1 MGMDF
6 NRLVSIYEQLS
17 KTPQRIEKTDI
28 LAAFL
33 RQIEDNELPAVILL
47 LQGRVYPLWDSRT
60 LGFSSRSI
68 LKATSRASGVSEN
81 DVEQKW
87 RETGDLGT
95 AATQVLTS
103 HQQKTLFSEKL
114 TILKVFTVLQKLASL
129 EGERSSDMKIH
140 LVSELLTA
148 ATPPEA
154 KFLVRIVLDEL
165 RIGMGDG
172 TLRDALLLAFA
183 PVSREDREAYV
194 PAIDAVQRA
203 LDLCNDFGVV
213 ALQLK
218 THGLDGIKQITLCV
232 GVPLQVMLSLKEKTI
247 SAAYE
252 RVGKSAV
259 LEYKL
264 DGFRLQIHK
273 NAGVKLFTRRLE
285 NVTQQFPDI
294 VTAVSHVPDNVILD
308 CEVIGVVNNTFVP
321 FQDISQR
328 IKRKHD
334 ILAMAEKL
342 PVHVYVFDI
351 LFYEKS
357 LLETPLQERR
367 GILRRVVKENERVK
381 IMPCLITADELEAQR
396 FYEQSLAAGNEGIM
410 FKSLDAPYQPGARV
424 GSMVK
429 MKPIL
434 ETLDLVIVGAEWGEG
449 KRSEWL
455 SSYTV
460 ACRTD
465 AGLLNIGHV
474 STGLK
479 EKEEGLRF
487 QDLTVA
493 LKPLVLKE
501 EGKKVVVTPRI
512 VIEIAFEE
520 IQKSSTYGSGYAL
533 RFPRVLRLRPDR
545 DEKTCSTLADV
556 ERIFREQ

>member
-1 MGMDF
+1 MDYAH
-6 NRLVSIYEQLS
+6 LVSLYDHLER
-17 KTPQRIEKTDI
+17 TPQRIEKTEL
-28 LAAFL
+28 LATFL
-33 RQIEDNELPAVILL
+33 RTLADKELVAVILL
-47 LQGRVYPLWDSRT
+47 LQGRIYPLWDSRT

-68 LKATSRASGVSEN
+68 IKSISRASGVSEK
-81 DVEQKW
+81 DIEQKW

-95 AATQVLTS
+95 TAAHVLAS

-114 TILKVFTVLQKLASL
+114 TVLKVFTLLQKLASL
-129 EGERSSDMKIH
+129 EGERSTDLKIH

-148 ATPPEA
+148 ATLLEA
-154 KFLVRIVLDEL
+154 KFLVRTVLDEL

-213 ALQLK
+213 AVQLK
-218 THGLDGIKQITLCV
+218 THGLEGMKRITLCV

-273 NAGVKLFTRRLE
+273 NAGVKLYTRRLE

-294 VTAVSHVPDNVILD
+294 VTAVSHLPDNIILD
-308 CEVIGVVNNTFVP
+308 CEVIGVVNNKFVP
-321 FQDISQR
+321 FQDMSQR

-334 ILAMAEKL
+334 IETMAEKL

-367 GILRRVVKENERVK
+367 VLLRRVVREQERVK
-381 IMPCLITADELEAQR
+381 IMPSLITSDEPEAQR

-424 GSMVK
+424 GSMIK

-434 ETLDLVIVGAEWGEG
+434 ETLDLAIVGAEWGEG

-465 AGLLNIGHV
+465 VGLLEIGHV

-487 QDLTVA
+487 QDLTIA
-493 LKPLVLKE
+493 LQPLVVRE
-501 EGKKVVVTPRI
+501 EGKKVIVTPRI